1 VRKYPQRGDMSARSA
16 LTVHRGTRNESQVSR
31 PVLVVGVDAPG
42 AGHDAFH
49 DMAMTQAYYDS
60 IPEDI
65 RDHLLG
71 RVVDRLEPIVQQHTI
86 EGLVMG
92 EA

>member
-1 VRKYPQRGDMSARSA
+1 MSARSA
-16 LTVHRGTRNESQVSR
+16 LTVHRGTKNESQMSR

-49 DMAMTQAYYDS
+49 DMAMTREYHDA
-60 IPEDI
+60 IPEDV
-65 RDHLLG
+65 RAHLLG